1 MRLEAEIQADVRLCL
16 GQMPGVVV
24 WRNST
29 GVANTADGKKQRF
42 GLCVGSSDLVGIVDG
57 RFLAVEIKAKA
68 GRLRPE
74 QELFLALVRKQ
85 KGFACVVRSVD
96 EAIAAIA
103 RARLGLFE

>member
-1 MRLEAEIQADVRLCL
+1 MSDV
-16 GQMPGVVV
+16 VI

-57 RFLAVEIKAKA
+57 RFLAVEIKAA
-68 GRLRPE
+68 DGRLRPE
-74 QELFLALVRKQ
+74 QELFLALVRRK

-96 EAIAAIA
+96 EAVAAIE
-103 RARLGLFE
+103 RARRGLSE